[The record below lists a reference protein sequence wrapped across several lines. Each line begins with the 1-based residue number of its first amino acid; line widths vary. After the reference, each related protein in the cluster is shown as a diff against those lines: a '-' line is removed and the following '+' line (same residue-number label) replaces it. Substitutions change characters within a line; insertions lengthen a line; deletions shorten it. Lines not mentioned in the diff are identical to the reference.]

1 MPRPTMHHGQGLLNH
16 IDSEEM
22 KKIEATR
29 EYKMPNY
36 RTGDVLEVTMFTSLS
51 EGKFNVLRGVV
62 FAKKQSNNLR
72 QALKLHTVVDDVNT
86 SIMVKTCSPLVAKM
100 DIVSYGSNQNRKK
113 LNYIPDLE
121 LSKGRLLEAIK
132 KGRGYKHRDK
142 MYGSSKQD
150 Q

>member
-1 MPRPTMHHGQGLLNH
+1 MHHGQGLLNH

-62 FAKKQSNNLR
+62 FAKK
-72 QALKLHTVVDDVNT
+72 
-86 SIMVKTCSPLVAKM
+86 
-100 DIVSYGSNQNRKK
+100 
-113 LNYIPDLE
+113 
-121 LSKGRLLEAIK
+121 
-132 KGRGYKHRDK
+132 
-142 MYGSSKQD
+142 
-150 Q
+150 